1 VNEKPKPSYAT
12 AGTRG
17 ATPGATSAQ
26 LVELIRIGRQAA
38 ARILAPAR
46 CPTTRSR
53 SSAPTLPSRRPL
65 GERAETSTP
74 ASPANWP
81 AAGSGPP
88 PSTTTMARPD
98 FVADDVVSR
107 ASAATMDASRL
118 IALMP
123 AHNEAAGITA
133 ALDSVQ
139 SQPGIDTVIVVSD
152 NSTDDTAAIARSRG
166 AQVFETKD
174 NVHKKAGALN
184 QALGHFLPKLEEHDY
199 MLVMDADSI
208 LDPDFVP
215 EARRYFAGD
224 AGLGGISGTFRGASG
239 GGFVGMLQRNEYAR
253 YARDVRRL
261 RGRALVLTG
270 TASVFRVSALRDVL
284 HARHDG
290 RLPYAGGNI
299 YDEKV
304 LTEDNE
310 LTLALMHLGWHIL
323 APKECLLTT
332 EVMETWSDLA
342 RQRLRWKRGAFENLG
357 DYGLTRITA
366 PYWGRQ
372 LLSLLSVVATLVYLL
387 TLSWTL
393 AIGEFHWQPVWMA
406 VTGIFVIER
415 VVTVRSRGWRQMLI
429 AAPIVI
435 EMVFD
440 VFLQL
445 VQAWAFAQIA
455 LRRKATW

>member
-1 VNEKPKPSYAT
+1 MNQTPQHTYAT
-12 AGTRG
+12 AATHG
-17 ATPGATSAQ
+17 ATPGTTLSQ
-26 LVELIRIGRQAA
+26 LVRAVRAGRQAA
-38 ARILAPAR
+38 TRILAPVPRHDEEKRIGHAIA
-46 CPTTRSR
+46 
-53 SSAPTLPSRRPL
+53 SAHDQELAAAPV
-65 GERAETSTP
+65 AE
-74 ASPANWP
+74 
-81 AAGSGPP
+81 AAGPY
-88 PSTTTMARPD
+88 ARQHHD
-98 FVADDVVSR
+98 DGASVANSVGSLAD
-107 ASAATMDASRL
+107 AARMPASRL

-123 AHNEAAGITA
+123 AHNEAAGIAA
-133 ALDSVQ
+133 ALESVQ

-152 NSTDDTAAIARSRG
+152 NSTDETVAIARSGR
-166 AQVFETKD
+166 ARVFETKD

-199 MLVMDADSI
+199 VLVMDADSI
-208 LDPDFVP
+208 LDPAFVS
-215 EARRYFAGD
+215 EARRYFASD
-224 AGLGGISGTFRGASG
+224 ARLGGISGTFRGASG

-284 HARHDG
+284 RARSDG

-445 VQAWAFAQIA
+445 VQAWAFAQVA

>member
-1 VNEKPKPSYAT
+1 MTEARIVNYTPHPTCSTAATRSPTPSQP
-12 AGTRG
+12 AGVIRTRQHG
-17 ATPGATSAQ
+17 NGQTEFAANDVDPRAG
-26 LVELIRIGRQAA
+26 A
-38 ARILAPAR
+38 AR
-46 CPTTRSR
+46 
-53 SSAPTLPSRRPL
+53 
-65 GERAETSTP
+65 
-74 ASPANWP
+74 
-81 AAGSGPP
+81 
-88 PSTTTMARPD
+88 M
-98 FVADDVVSR
+98 V
-107 ASAATMDASRL
+107 ASRV

-123 AHNEAAGITA
+123 AHNEAAGVAA
-133 ALDSVQ
+133 ALESVQ
-139 SQPGIDTVIVVSD
+139 SQPGIDTVVVVSD
-152 NSTDDTAAIARSRG
+152 NSTDATVAIARSRG
-166 AQVFETKD
+166 ARIFETKG
-174 NVHKKAGALN
+174 NRHKKAGALN
-184 QALGHFLPKLEEHDY
+184 QALGHFLPRLEERDY
-199 MLVMDADSI
+199 VLVMDADSI
-208 LDPDFVP
+208 LDPGFVR
-215 EARRYFAGD
+215 EARTYFSRD
-224 AGLGGISGTFRGASG
+224 ARLGGISGTFRGGPG

-284 HARHDG
+284 RARRDG
-290 RLPYAGGNI
+290 RLPYAGGNV

-323 APKECLLTT
+323 APQECLLTT
-332 EVMETWSDLA
+332 EVMETWRDLA

-393 AIGEFHWQPVWMA
+393 AVGAFHWQPFWMA

-445 VQAWAFAQIA
+445 VQAWAFAQVA
-455 LRRKATW
+455 LRRKAAW